1 MKNLNIITK
10 KWIWNTWEHYT
21 PEWFVTILW
30 NDLPTSA
37 ITSSSHTR
45 HLRNKILCEVTGANR
60 CGDLPDFP
68 DRLGITAF
76 QERTESQ
83 NGQVTFHTHLHLYNC
98 QSQWNSAEQVHFL
111 IRYKIGNKI
120 EKLLKTNSKG
130 NEGVV
135 VRRWEEEHHRYYN
148 LKEMKRQKK
157 IVLTRYTQ
165 DNDLLL
171 DFENSDLL
179 PMESQSHG
187 YKRLSSATDSSL
199 RPSAKPKRPE
209 IIHL

>member
-1 MKNLNIITK
+1 MKNLNITTK
-10 KWIWNTWEHYT
+10 KWIWNTWEQYK

-30 NDLPTSA
+30 NDLPTSP

-45 HLRNKILCEVTGANR
+45 HLRNKILCEVSGVKR

-68 DRLGITAF
+68 NRLGITAF
-76 QERTESQ
+76 QERTAMQ
-83 NGQVTFHTHLHLYNC
+83 DGQVTFHTHLHLYNC

-111 IRYKIGNKI
+111 IRYKIGNKVA
-120 EKLLKTNSKG
+120 KLLKTNSKG

-135 VRRWEEEHHRYYN
+135 VRRWDEEHHRYYN
-148 LKEMKRQKK
+148 LKEMERQKK

-179 PMESQSHG
+179 HITSKSNGH
-187 YKRLSSATDSSL
+187 KRVSKATNRSL
-199 RPSAKPKRPE
+199 RSFAQSKTPE